1 MSQNP
6 NPQPAGALLPTAAL
20 RSHAPALDG
29 EPGAPPGTAAAA
41 AGGETLPLGARED
54 YNAVPYPR
62 HAQTWTHPRR
72 MAALAHLIG
81 LEHADPLRCRVLELG
96 CATGSNLI
104 PIACSLPESE
114 CVGIDLA
121 EKQIAIG
128 QRDIEA
134 IGQQNV
140 RLFNI
145 DVRELGQEFGQF
157 DYIICH
163 GIYSWVPAD
172 VRTAILESIG
182 ALLTP
187 HGMAYVSYNVN
198 PGWHLQQPMR
208 QGMLFHTR
216 NLPGGLERAKA
227 AIDFLPQWAAGLTEV
242 LTGQAW
248 LVRSIS
254 DRLTVTP
261 DDDEESRLS
270 YVLHEFLADH
280 NSAFYFHE
288 FAAECDRHGLQYLTD
303 AEFATEFPRNLS
315 DAAVELIQ
323 GSSGNLT
330 EMLQYLDFFTFR
342 MFRRSL
348 LVRKGRAINRS
359 LNAHR
364 LLPLW
369 VHSLAV
375 EELPSPTLNSEL
387 PLSVVGSDDV
397 RITTNQPLAKAALR
411 ILTENQRITYQ
422 VSDLI
427 GAAHARLLAEADGAE
442 VLFDDE
448 EVEGLLNTLM
458 RALCN
463 SDFLLAINAGRPPY
477 ALHLPERPRASRWAA
492 RQAFSEHAVTT
503 LRLERMMPDPMERD
517 LIRVLDGTLTAE
529 DVIQEWMAAITDG
542 RIVLGNPPLPPEDA
556 MKLLPK
562 AVDERIRLL
571 QRNALLEA

>member
-6 NPQPAGALLPTAAL
+6 DSQTAGALLPPAAL
-20 RSHAPALDG
+20 RSLAPALGD
-29 EPGAPPGTAAAA
+29 EPGTAAGSAA
-41 AGGETLPLGARED
+41 AVAGGKTLPPGARED

-81 LEHADPLRCRVLELG
+81 LEYADPLRCRVLELG

-121 EKQIAIG
+121 ERQIEIG

-140 RLFNI
+140 RLLNL
-145 DVRELGQEFGQF
+145 DVRDLGPEFGQF

-163 GIYSWVPAD
+163 GIYSWVPAE
-172 VRTAILESIG
+172 VRTAILARIG

-187 HGMAYVSYNVN
+187 HGIAYVSYNVN

-216 NLPGGLERAKA
+216 DLPGGLDQARA
-227 AIDFLPQWAAGLTEV
+227 AIDFLAQWAAGLPEA

-248 LVRSIS
+248 LVRSIG

-270 YVLHEFLADH
+270 YVLHEFLADDNH
-280 NSAFYFHE
+280 AFYFRE

-303 AEFATEFPRNLS
+303 ADFATEFPRNLS

-323 GSSGNLT
+323 RNSSNLT

-375 EELPSPTLNSEL
+375 EELPSPTLNSAL

-427 GAAHARLLAEADGAE
+427 GAAHTRLLAEADGAE
-442 VLFDDE
+442 VPFDDE
-448 EVEGLLNTLM
+448 EIEGLLNTLM

-477 ALHLPERPRASRWAA
+477 ALQIPQRPRASRWAA
-492 RQAFSEHAVTT
+492 CQASVERAVTT

-517 LIRVLDGTLTAE
+517 LIRRLDGTVTAAE
-529 DVIQEWMAAITDG
+529 VVAEWEAAITDG
-542 RIVLGNPPLPPEDA
+542 LIVLGNPPLPPEEA

-562 AVDERIRLL
+562 AVDERVRLL